1 MVKLYYHS
9 DIDKTNENK
18 YFRIFILILSFLI
31 IIMNI
36 IIWIF

>member
-18 YFRIFILILSFLI
+18 YFRIFILILSLLL

-36 IIWIF
+36 IIWIY